1 VLLSYRTPF
10 PHPDGRMRKL
20 VYDVA
25 ATLDGFVSHEDG
37 SVDGFLAEGEHVAD
51 YLARL
56 AGYDTVVMGRKTY
69 EWGYPYGVVPG
80 KRAYPHMRHF
90 IFSRTLRFRP
100 GAEVEVVDQGWDDRV
115 RGLKEEE
122 GTDIYL
128 CGGGAFAGFL
138 LDRGLIDRVV
148 VKLNPVVFG
157 HGVRLFGGSARKAGL
172 ELTASH
178 SYANGVLLLR
188 YDVKYR

>member
-1 VLLSYRTPF
+1 
-10 PHPDGRMRKL
+10 MRKI

-25 ATLDGFVSHEDG
+25 VTLDGFVSHEDG
-37 SVDGFLAEGEHVAD
+37 SIDGFLPEGEHVAD

-56 AGYDTVVMGRKTY
+56 ARYDTVVMGRKTY

-80 KRAYPHMRHF
+80 KRAYAHMRHF
-90 IFSRTLRFRP
+90 IFSRTLRVGP
-100 GAEVEVVDQGWDDRV
+100 GAEVEVVDRDWEGRV
-115 RGLKEEE
+115 QALKEED

-128 CGGGAFAGFL
+128 CGGGAFAGSL

-157 HGVRLFGGSARKAGL
+157 HGVRLFGGSTRKVGL

-178 SYANGVLLLR
+178 AYSNGVLLLR

>member
-1 VLLSYRTPF
+1 VEES
-10 PHPDGRMRKL
+10 MRKL

-25 ATLDGFVSHEDG
+25 GTLDGFVSHEDG
-37 SVDGFLAEGEHVAD
+37 SVEGFLPEGEHVTD

-56 AGYDTVVMGRKTY
+56 AAYDTVVMGRKTY

-90 IFSRTLRFRP
+90 IFSKSLDFGP
-100 GAEVEVVDQGWDDRV
+100 GSEVEVINRDEAEWV
-115 RGLKEEE
+115 RRLKAEP

-138 LDRGLIDRVV
+138 LDREFIDQVV
-148 VKLNPVVFG
+148 IKLNPVVFG
-157 HGVRLFGGSARKAGL
+157 HGIRIFGGSSKKVGL
-172 ELTASH
+172 ELLSSRA
-178 SYANGVLLLR
+178 YANGVVLLR
-188 YDVKYR
+188 YELKYQPAARPVA